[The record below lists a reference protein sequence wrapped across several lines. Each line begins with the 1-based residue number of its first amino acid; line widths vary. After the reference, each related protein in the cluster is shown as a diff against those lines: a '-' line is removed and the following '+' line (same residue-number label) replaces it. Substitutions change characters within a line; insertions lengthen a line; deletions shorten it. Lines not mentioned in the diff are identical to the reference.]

1 MIRPTIGIAT
11 VISFVMVGAAAAG
24 GHGGSGHATAYTGAA
39 NFATPTTVV
48 RDHRNGGTGGGV
60 TITQGTTNG
69 WNGNVH
75 DHRGDNPDHY
85 YPGHPYH
92 NTFRPT
98 NGASAIRDHR

>member
-1 MIRPTIGIAT
+1 MTRQSTLFIAALLASTMARPAIA
-11 VISFVMVGAAAAG
+11 
-24 GHGGSGHATAYTGAA
+24 GHGGSAHGAA
-39 NFATPTTVV
+39 NVAIASQTTVV
-48 RDHRNGGTGGGV
+48 RDHRNGSPGGGV
-60 TITQGTTNG
+60 TITQGTTSG

-92 NTFRPT
+92 NVWRPT